1 MKWLV
6 KNYSTGEKVTWY
18 SEEYV
23 LKLKEALKEIKHN
36 AEVQIECLE
45 YEIKNDCFSQI
56 RCQALQQQIDFI
68 KEEILQEFT
77 KLHEER

>member
-23 LKLKEALKEIKHN
+23 LKLKEK
-36 AEVQIECLE
+36 IEELE
-45 YEIKNDCFSQI
+45 KRLI
-56 RCQALQQQIDFI
+56 
-68 KEEILQEFT
+68 